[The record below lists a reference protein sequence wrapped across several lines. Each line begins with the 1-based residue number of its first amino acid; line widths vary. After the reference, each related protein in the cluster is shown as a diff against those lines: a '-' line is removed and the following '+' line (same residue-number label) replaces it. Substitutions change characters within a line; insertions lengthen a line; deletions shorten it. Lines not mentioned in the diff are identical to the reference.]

1 MPREIIT
8 LQCGQCG
15 NQIGVEFWK
24 QLCNEHNIDQEGILK
39 NNNFLNED
47 RKDIFFYQADDEHFI
62 PRALL
67 FDLEPRVINSIQ
79 TSEYRNLYNP
89 ENMFISKEGGGAGNN
104 WGCGYSQGHKVEE
117 EIIDMIDREVDNSD
131 NLEGFILSHSIAG
144 GTGSG
149 MGSYLLELLND
160 NYSKKM
166 IQTFSVFPLLTNESS
181 DVVVQPYNS
190 ILTLKRLILSTDSV
204 VVIDNTSLNRIFVER
219 LKLNNPTFQ
228 QTNTIISN
236 VMSASTTTLRYP
248 GSMNNDMISL
258 ISSLIINPKCHFL
271 ITSYTP
277 ITIDKHI
284 SNVQKTTVLD
294 VMKRLLHTKNI
305 MVSAPVR
312 RGMYISILNIIRG
325 ETDPTQVHKGL
336 QRIRD
341 RKLVNFIK
349 WNPASIQ
356 VTLAKQSPHVVSQH
370 KVCGLMM
377 ANHTS
382 ISTLFERCVTQFDRL
397 YKRRAFL
404 ENYKKESMFSSADG
418 QGNFEE
424 MESSKEITQNL
435 IDEYKSAERDDY
447 FTNTYIYNFFFLF

>member
-39 NNNFLNED
+39 NNNFINED

-104 WGCGYSQGHKVEE
+104 WGSGYSQGHKVEE

-204 VVIDNTSLNRIFVER
+204 VVIDNTSLNRIFVEK

-228 QTNTIISN
+228 QTNNLISN

-271 ITSYTP
+271 VTSYTP
-277 ITIDKHI
+277 ITVDKHI

-305 MVSAPVR
+305 MVSVPVR

-356 VTLAKQSPHVVSQH
+356 VTLAKQSPHVISPH

-397 YKRRAFL
+397 FKRRAFL
-404 ENYKKESMFSSADG
+404 ENYKKEPMFSSADG
-418 QGNFEE
+418 QGKF
-424 MESSKEITQNL
+424 
-435 IDEYKSAERDDY
+435 
-447 FTNTYIYNFFFLF
+447 

>member
-447 FTNTYIYNFFFLF
+447 FTNTYI

>member
-356 VTLAKQSPHVVSQH
+356 VTLAKQSPHVVSPH

-382 ISTLFERCVTQFDRL
+382 ISALFERCVTQFDRL

-447 FTNTYIYNFFFLF
+447 FTNTYI

>member
-24 QLCNEHNIDQEGILK
+24 QLCNEHNINQEGILK

-447 FTNTYIYNFFFLF
+447 FTNTYI

>member
-8 LQCGQCG
+8 LQCGQCA

-447 FTNTYIYNFFFLF
+447 FTNTYI

>member
-39 NNNFLNED
+39 NNNFINED

-79 TSEYRNLYNP
+79 ASEYRNLYNP

-104 WGCGYSQGHKVEE
+104 WGSGYSQGHKVEE

-204 VVIDNTSLNRIFVER
+204 VVIDNTSLNRIFVEK

-228 QTNTIISN
+228 QTNNLISN

-271 ITSYTP
+271 VTSYTP
-277 ITIDKHI
+277 ITVDKHI

-305 MVSAPVR
+305 MVSVPVR

-356 VTLAKQSPHVVSQH
+356 VTLAKQSPHVISPH

-397 YKRRAFL
+397 FKRRAFL
-404 ENYKKESMFSSADG
+404 ENYKKEPMFSSADG

-447 FTNTYIYNFFFLF
+447 FSHTYM

>member
-356 VTLAKQSPHVVSQH
+356 ITLAKQSPHVVSQH

-447 FTNTYIYNFFFLF
+447 FTNTYI

>member
-15 NQIGVEFWK
+15 NQIGVEFRK
-24 QLCNEHNIDQEGILK
+24 PLCNEHNIDQEGILK

-447 FTNTYIYNFFFLF
+447 FTNTYI

>member
-79 TSEYRNLYNP
+79 TSEYKNLYNP

-160 NYSKKM
+160 NYSKKI

-190 ILTLKRLILSTDSV
+190 ILTLKRLILSSDSV
-204 VVIDNTSLNRIFVER
+204 VVIDNTSLNRIFVDK

-228 QTNTIISN
+228 QTNNIISN
-236 VMSASTTTLRYP
+236 VMSACTTTLRYP

-271 ITSYTP
+271 LTSYTP

-305 MVSAPVR
+305 MVSVPVR

-325 ETDPTQVHKGL
+325 EIDPTQVHKGL

-356 VTLAKQSPHVVSQH
+356 VTLAKQSPHIVSTH

-397 YKRRAFL
+397 FKRRAFL
-404 ENYKKESMFSSADG
+404 DNYKKEPMFSSADG

-424 MESSKEITQNL
+424 MELAKEITQNL

-447 FTNTYIYNFFFLF
+447 FNHAYL

>member
-24 QLCNEHNIDQEGILK
+24 QLCNEHNIDKEGILK
-39 NNNFLNED
+39 NNNYLNED

-79 TSEYRNLYNP
+79 ASEYRNLYNP
-89 ENMFISKEGGGAGNN
+89 ENMYISKEGGGAGNN

-160 NYSKKM
+160 NYSKKV

-204 VVIDNTSLNRIFVER
+204 VVIDNTSLNRIFVDR

-228 QTNTIISN
+228 QTNTIISS

-271 ITSYTP
+271 VTSYTP
-277 ITIDKHI
+277 ITIDKHL

-305 MVSAPVR
+305 MVSVPVR

-356 VTLAKQSPHVVSQH
+356 VTLAKPSPHVVSTH
-370 KVCGLMM
+370 KVSGLMM

-397 YKRRAFL
+397 FKRRAFL
-404 ENYKKESMFSSADG
+404 ENYKKEPMFSSADG

-447 FTNTYIYNFFFLF
+447 FSHAYL

>member
-79 TSEYRNLYNP
+79 TSEYKNLYNP

-160 NYSKKM
+160 NYSKKI

-204 VVIDNTSLNRIFVER
+204 VVIDNTSLNRIFVDK

-228 QTNTIISN
+228 QTNNIISN
-236 VMSASTTTLRYP
+236 VMSACTTTLRYP

-271 ITSYTP
+271 LTSYTP

-305 MVSAPVR
+305 MVSVPVR

-325 ETDPTQVHKGL
+325 EIDPTQVHKGL

-356 VTLAKQSPHVVSQH
+356 VTLAKQSPHIVSTH

-397 YKRRAFL
+397 FKRRAFL
-404 ENYKKESMFSSADG
+404 DNYKKEPMFSSADG

-424 MESSKEITQNL
+424 MELSKEITQNL

-447 FTNTYIYNFFFLF
+447 FNHAYL

>member
-1 MPREIIT
+1 MGKGRGT
-8 LQCGQCG
+8 A
-15 NQIGVEFWK
+15 
-24 QLCNEHNIDQEGILK
+24 
-39 NNNFLNED
+39 NFLPFN

-79 TSEYRNLYNP
+79 TSEYKNLYNP

-160 NYSKKM
+160 NYSKKI

-204 VVIDNTSLNRIFVER
+204 VVIDNTSLNRIFVDK

-228 QTNTIISN
+228 QTNNIISN
-236 VMSASTTTLRYP
+236 VMSACTTTLRYP

-271 ITSYTP
+271 LTSYTP

-305 MVSAPVR
+305 MVSVPVR

-325 ETDPTQVHKGL
+325 EIDPTQVHKGL

-356 VTLAKQSPHVVSQH
+356 VTLAKQSPHIVSTH

-397 YKRRAFL
+397 FKRRAFL
-404 ENYKKESMFSSADG
+404 DNYKKEPMFSSADG

-424 MESSKEITQNL
+424 MELSKEITQNL

-447 FTNTYIYNFFFLF
+447 FNHAYL

>member
-435 IDEYKSAERDDY
+435 IDEYGRPKNIY
-447 FTNTYIYNFFFLF
+447 WLYIFMFYPLI

>member
-62 PRALL
+62 PGALL

-447 FTNTYIYNFFFLF
+447 FTNTYI

>member
-24 QLCNEHNIDQEGILK
+24 QLCNEHNIDQEGIIK

-79 TSEYRNLYNP
+79 ASEYRNLYNP

-356 VTLAKQSPHVVSQH
+356 VTLAKQSPHVVSPH

-435 IDEYKSAERDDY
+435 IDEYKSAEREDY
-447 FTNTYIYNFFFLF
+447 FTNI